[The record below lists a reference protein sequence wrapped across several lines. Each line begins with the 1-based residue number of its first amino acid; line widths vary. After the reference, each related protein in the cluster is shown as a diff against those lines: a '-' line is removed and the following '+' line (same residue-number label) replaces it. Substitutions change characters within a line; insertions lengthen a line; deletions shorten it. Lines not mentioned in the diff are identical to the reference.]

1 MIIFI
6 ICGCSISRFKTN
18 NDYNNNNNIQSGIQR
33 LAVVNEVVKI
43 LIPQITQISW
53 PTDRLL
59 VSQEGLCSVQLVG

>member
-18 NDYNNNNNIQSGIQR
+18 NDDSNNNNIQGGIQR

-43 LIPQITQISW
+43 LIPQIMQIS
-53 PTDRLL
+53 
-59 VSQEGLCSVQLVG
+59 